1 MNKLVV
7 SGFMALMIVAASVG
21 AAQAQKE
28 LGKGKK
34 NVIYVAA
41 DRATFSQSP
50 TAAGVSMAV
59 LWGDPNKG
67 PHGTFT
73 KFEPRVGE
81 IRSDTSE
88 VGVVT
93 ADRAGQSKDQ
103 A

>member
-1 MNKLVV
+1 MKKLVV
-7 SGFMALMIVAASVG
+7 FGVTALIILVASVG
-21 AAQAQKE
+21 VVQAQKE
-28 LGKGKK
+28 SSKSKK

-41 DRATFSQSP
+41 DKATFSQSP